1 MSNWD
6 SREEIKMRS
15 NDTEK
20 TASSIQRI
28 VIVGASLAGLS
39 AAEALRSEGFT
50 GTLTVI
56 GDEPYAPYDR
66 PSLSKTVLT
75 GRLPVEHTTLTQ
87 RVDLRADW
95 LLGVPAIKL
104 DLCNREVELAD
115 GRRFGFDRLLIATGT
130 RARPWPDSAQAAL
143 DGVCLLRTRDD
154 AAQLRSRLAARP
166 KRVLVIGGGFIGS
179 EVASVCREL
188 GLSVTVTERSST
200 PLIGALGAAA
210 GTLAGQLQ
218 RAHGVDLRCDVTVMA
233 LEGGENGLLR
243 RAYLSD
249 GDTLDIDVAVV
260 ALGAVRNV
268 GWLRDS
274 GLAFDS
280 RGIVCDAACR
290 AFDTNGMVTD
300 DIFVAGDV
308 ARWPHPLYEG
318 ELLAVEHWGNA
329 VEQARTAAHNM
340 VSAPADRWAYKTL
353 PAFWSHQFGV
363 NLKMVGLPSFADE
376 VVLTQGSIAECRLV
390 AAYGHKGRIV
400 AALTVNMARWLPAYK
415 AMIEAHSS
423 FPPVLHT
430 PDGPAELRPTPAG
443 FPPRGQSTHSSIA
456 TPTGPGQSTPPPE
469 ESSTSAKVQD
479 PRVPPGFQPK

>member
-1 MSNWD
+1 MNS
-6 SREEIKMRS
+6 S
-15 NDTEK
+15 DTGK
-20 TASSIQRI
+20 TASSVQRI

-39 AAEALRSEGFT
+39 ATEALRSEGFA
-50 GTLTVI
+50 GTITVI

-66 PSLSKTVLT
+66 PPLSKTVLT
-75 GRLPVEHTTLTQ
+75 GRLPAEHTTLPQ
-87 RVDLRADW
+87 KVDLHAEW

-104 DLCNREVELAD
+104 DLGIREVELAD

-143 DGVCLLRTRDD
+143 DGVYLLRTRDD
-154 AAQLRSRLAARP
+154 AARLRARLAAGP
-166 KRVLVIGGGFIGS
+166 KRVLVIGGGFTGS

-188 GLSVTVTERSST
+188 DLAVTVTERSTT

-218 RAHGVDLRCDVTVMA
+218 RAHGVDLRCNVTVMA
-233 LEGGENGLLR
+233 LEGDKNGQLR

-260 ALGAVRNV
+260 ALGAVRNIE
-268 GWLRDS
+268 WLRDS

-280 RGIVCDAACR
+280 RGIACDTACR
-290 AFDTNGMVTD
+290 VFDTNGMVTD

-329 VEQARTAAHNM
+329 VEQARMAAHNM
-340 VSAPADRWAYKTL
+340 VSAPADRRAYKTL
-353 PAFWSHQFGV
+353 PAFWSRQFGV
-363 NLKMVGLPSFADE
+363 NLKTVGLPSFADE

-390 AAYGHKGRIV
+390 AAYGYKGRIV
-400 AALTVNMARWLPAYK
+400 AALTVNMSRWLPAYK
-415 AMIEAHSS
+415 AMIETRAP
-423 FPPVLHT
+423 FPPVLHA
-430 PDGPAELRPTPAG
+430 PDGPAELRTVPAG
-443 FPPRGQSTHSSIA
+443 FPPRGQPTHSPISHL
-456 TPTGPGQSTPPPE
+456 P
-469 ESSTSAKVQD
+469 
-479 PRVPPGFQPK
+479 VPARAHLLQRNRPQAPK